1 MIRLILNYK
10 ILFFYLLFFSI
21 ILKSAALAKTDK
33 IGYLSMIDG
42 DVTTVDSNNKFIKI
56 NEFDKINVGQV
67 VIFAENS
74 SSVILLDDQTILDIT
89 GPIEV
94 TVSLFQN
101 KDPKKKIF
109 LTIAKYR
116 NQKDDKSGKFII
128 ESGDIAKSKTG
139 EMIVKLPTSEIK
151 FNGTL
156 VSGTI
161 LKNADNVC
169 LHEDN
174 FGKVGFVTVK
184 TESTNTSIYTIDKGL
199 NVEGSNK
206 ASVKKTSINCKTS
219 MDSFKQRFINVSVLN
234 EKDIEKI
241 IAKKLS
247 VNGKID
253 AIIVKTATEV
263 ASKDKLTR
271 IDYILRNTTEE
282 RTAVLSSI
290 IKQSD
295 KSSSEST
302 ISKMLDTK
310 DTYVITK
317 VISISDEKTS
327 NSILKEAAVISSNQV
342 KKQDL
347 AVNILKL
354 IPEITPVTLK
364 AIDPQILELI
374 VRQEAAVI
382 SSNQVEKQDLAVN
395 ILKLIPEIKPVTLKA
410 IDPQILEL
418 IVRQKAPDEKSSSVK
433 TLNPTIAPK
442 NNVLK
447 ATTELQRLYTT
458 TGNIS
463 PN

>member
-1 MIRLILNYK
+1 MIRFILNYK

-21 ILKSAALAKTDK
+21 ILKSAAIAKTDK

-42 DVTTVDSNNKFIKI
+42 DVTIVDSNNKLIKI
-56 NEFDKINVGQV
+56 NEFDEINVGQV
-67 VIFAENS
+67 IFFAENS
-74 SSVILLDDQTILDIT
+74 SSIILLDYQTILDIT

-109 LTIAKYR
+109 ITIAKYR

-139 EMIVKLPTSEIK
+139 EMIVKLPISEIK

-161 LKNADNVC
+161 LKNVDSVC

-174 FGKVGFVTVK
+174 FGKVGYVTVK
-184 TESTNTSIYTIDKGL
+184 TESANTSIYTTDKGL

-206 ASVKKTSINCKTS
+206 ASVKKTSVDCKTS
-219 MDSFKQRFINVSVLN
+219 MDSFKQRFVNASVLN

-241 IAKKLS
+241 IGKKLS
-247 VNGKID
+247 INGKTD
-253 AIIVKTATEV
+253 ATILRTATEV

-271 IDYILRNTTEE
+271 IDYILRNTTVDQ
-282 RTAVLSSI
+282 TAILSSI
-290 IKQSD
+290 IQQSD

-317 VISISDEKTS
+317 IISISDEKTS

-342 KKQDL
+342 EKEDL
-347 AVNILKL
+347 AVNILKSIL
-354 IPEITPVTLK
+354 ETTPVTLK
-364 AIDPQILELI
+364 VIDPQILELI
-374 VRQEAAVI
+374 V
-382 SSNQVEKQDLAVN
+382 K
-395 ILKLIPEIKPVTLKA
+395 
-410 IDPQILEL
+410 
-418 IVRQKAPDEKSSSVK
+418 QKAVAEKSSSIKTSDFDKMGIIEK
-433 TLNPTIAPK
+433 TLNLTIASAK
-442 NNVLK
+442 NDQKNDVLE
-447 ATTELQRLYTT
+447 ATEEIQKLFRK

>member
-1 MIRLILNYK
+1 
-10 ILFFYLLFFSI
+10 
-21 ILKSAALAKTDK
+21 LKSAAIAKTDK

-42 DVTTVDSNNKFIKI
+42 DVTIVDSNNKLIKI
-56 NEFDKINVGQV
+56 NEFDEINVGQV
-67 VIFAENS
+67 IFFAENS
-74 SSVILLDDQTILDIT
+74 SSIILLDDQTILDIT

-109 LTIAKYR
+109 ITIAKYR

-161 LKNADNVC
+161 LKNLDSVC

-184 TESTNTSIYTIDKGL
+184 TESANTSIYMTDKGL

-206 ASVKKTSINCKTS
+206 ASFKKTSVDCKAS
-219 MDSFKQRFINVSVLN
+219 MDSFKQRFVNASVLN

-241 IAKKLS
+241 IGKKLS
-247 VNGKID
+247 INGKLD
-253 AIIVKTATEV
+253 ATILRTATED

-271 IDYILRNTTEE
+271 IDYILRNTTVDQ
-282 RTAVLSSI
+282 TAILSSI
-290 IKQSD
+290 IQQSD

-317 VISISDEKTS
+317 IISISDEKTS

-342 KKQDL
+342 EKEDL
-347 AVNILKL
+347 AVNILKSIL
-354 IPEITPVTLK
+354 ETTPVTLK
-364 AIDPQILELI
+364 VIDPQILELI
-374 VRQEAAVI
+374 V
-382 SSNQVEKQDLAVN
+382 K
-395 ILKLIPEIKPVTLKA
+395 
-410 IDPQILEL
+410 
-418 IVRQKAPDEKSSSVK
+418 QKAVAEKSSSIKTSDFDKMGIIEK
-433 TLNPTIAPK
+433 TLNLTIASAK
-442 NNVLK
+442 NDQKNDVLE
-447 ATTELQRLYTT
+447 ATEEIQKLFRK

>member
-1 MIRLILNYK
+1 
-10 ILFFYLLFFSI
+10 
-21 ILKSAALAKTDK
+21 LKSAAIAKTDK

-42 DVTTVDSNNKFIKI
+42 NVTIIDSNNKLIKI
-56 NEFDKINVGQV
+56 NEFDEINVGQV
-67 VIFAENS
+67 IFFAENS
-74 SSVILLDDQTILDIT
+74 SSIILLDDQTILDIT

-101 KDPKKKIF
+101 KDPKKKLFI
-109 LTIAKYR
+109 TIAKYR

-161 LKNADNVC
+161 LKNLDSVC

-184 TESTNTSIYTIDKGL
+184 TESANTSIYMTDKGL

-206 ASVKKTSINCKTS
+206 ASVKKTSVDCKTS
-219 MDSFKQRFINVSVLN
+219 MDSFKQRFVNASVLN

-241 IAKKLS
+241 IGKKLS
-247 VNGKID
+247 INGKTD
-253 AIIVKTATEV
+253 ATILRTATED

-271 IDYILRNTTEE
+271 IDYILRNTTVDQ
-282 RTAVLSSI
+282 TAILSSI
-290 IKQSD
+290 IQQSD
-295 KSSSEST
+295 KSSSEAT

-310 DTYVITK
+310 DIYVITK

-342 KKQDL
+342 
-347 AVNILKL
+347 
-354 IPEITPVTLK
+354 
-364 AIDPQILELI
+364 
-374 VRQEAAVI
+374 
-382 SSNQVEKQDLAVN
+382 EKQDLAVN
-395 ILKLIPEIKPVTLKA
+395 ILKSILEITPVTLKV
-410 IDPQILEL
+410 IDLQILEL
-418 IVRQKAPDEKSSSVK
+418 IVEQKAAAEKSSSIKTSDFDKMGIIEK
-433 TLNPTIAPK
+433 TLNLTIASAK
-442 NNVLK
+442 NDQKNDVLE
-447 ATTELQRLYTT
+447 ATEEIQKLFRK
-458 TGNIS
+458 TGNVS

>member
-1 MIRLILNYK
+1 
-10 ILFFYLLFFSI
+10 
-21 ILKSAALAKTDK
+21 LKSAAIAKTDK

-42 DVTTVDSNNKFIKI
+42 DVTIVDSNNKLIKI
-56 NEFDKINVGQV
+56 NEFDEINVGQV
-67 VIFAENS
+67 IFFAENS
-74 SSVILLDDQTILDIT
+74 SSIILLDDQTILDIT

-109 LTIAKYR
+109 ITIAKYR

-128 ESGDIAKSKTG
+128 ESGNIAKSKTG
-139 EMIVKLPTSEIK
+139 EMIVKLPISEIK

-161 LKNADNVC
+161 LKNVDSVC

-174 FGKVGFVTVK
+174 FGKVGYVTVK
-184 TESTNTSIYTIDKGL
+184 TESANTSIYTTDKGL

-206 ASVKKTSINCKTS
+206 ASVKKTSVDCKTS
-219 MDSFKQRFINVSVLN
+219 MDSFKQRFVNASVLN

-241 IAKKLS
+241 IGKKLS
-247 VNGKID
+247 INGKTD
-253 AIIVKTATEV
+253 ATILRTATEV

-271 IDYILRNTTEE
+271 IDYILRNTTVDQ
-282 RTAVLSSI
+282 TAILSSI
-290 IKQSD
+290 IQQSD

-317 VISISDEKTS
+317 IISISDEKTS

-342 KKQDL
+342 EKEDL
-347 AVNILKL
+347 AVNILKSIL
-354 IPEITPVTLK
+354 ETTPVTLK
-364 AIDPQILELI
+364 VIDPQILELI
-374 VRQEAAVI
+374 V
-382 SSNQVEKQDLAVN
+382 K
-395 ILKLIPEIKPVTLKA
+395 
-410 IDPQILEL
+410 
-418 IVRQKAPDEKSSSVK
+418 QKAVAEKSSSIKTSDFDKMGIIEK
-433 TLNPTIAPK
+433 TLNLTIASAK
-442 NNVLK
+442 NDQKNDVLE
-447 ATTELQRLYTT
+447 ATEEIQKLFRK

>member
-1 MIRLILNYK
+1 MIRFILNYK

-21 ILKSAALAKTDK
+21 ILKSAAIAKTDK

-42 DVTTVDSNNKFIKI
+42 DVTIVDSNNKLIKI
-56 NEFDKINVGQV
+56 NEFDEINVGQV
-67 VIFAENS
+67 IFFAENS
-74 SSVILLDDQTILDIT
+74 SSIILLDDQTILDIT

-109 LTIAKYR
+109 ITIAKYR

-161 LKNADNVC
+161 LKNLDSVC

-184 TESTNTSIYTIDKGL
+184 TESANTSIYMTDKGL

-206 ASVKKTSINCKTS
+206 ASFKKTSVDCKAS
-219 MDSFKQRFINVSVLN
+219 MDSFKQRFVNASVLN

-241 IAKKLS
+241 IGKKLS
-247 VNGKID
+247 INGKLD
-253 AIIVKTATEV
+253 ATILRTATED

-271 IDYILRNTTEE
+271 IDYILRNTTVDQ
-282 RTAVLSSI
+282 TAILSSI
-290 IKQSD
+290 IQQSD

-317 VISISDEKTS
+317 IISISDEKTS

-342 KKQDL
+342 EKEDL
-347 AVNILKL
+347 AVNILKSIL
-354 IPEITPVTLK
+354 ETTPVTLK
-364 AIDPQILELI
+364 VIDPQILELI
-374 VRQEAAVI
+374 V
-382 SSNQVEKQDLAVN
+382 K
-395 ILKLIPEIKPVTLKA
+395 
-410 IDPQILEL
+410 
-418 IVRQKAPDEKSSSVK
+418 QKAVAEKSSSIKTSDFDKMGIIEK
-433 TLNPTIAPK
+433 TLNLTIASAK
-442 NNVLK
+442 NDQKNDVLE
-447 ATTELQRLYTT
+447 ATEEIQKLFRK

>member
-1 MIRLILNYK
+1 MIRFILNYK

-21 ILKSAALAKTDK
+21 ILKSAAIAKTDK

-42 DVTTVDSNNKFIKI
+42 DVTIVDSNNKLIKI
-56 NEFDKINVGQV
+56 NEFDEINVGQV
-67 VIFAENS
+67 IFFAENS
-74 SSVILLDDQTILDIT
+74 SSIILLDDQTILDIT

-109 LTIAKYR
+109 ITIAKYR

-139 EMIVKLPTSEIK
+139 EMIVKLPISEIK

-161 LKNADNVC
+161 LKNVDSVC

-174 FGKVGFVTVK
+174 FGKVGYVTVK
-184 TESTNTSIYTIDKGL
+184 TESANTSIYTTDKGL

-206 ASVKKTSINCKTS
+206 ASVKKTSVDCKTS
-219 MDSFKQRFINVSVLN
+219 MDSFKQRFVNASVLN

-241 IAKKLS
+241 IGKKLS
-247 VNGKID
+247 INGKTD
-253 AIIVKTATEV
+253 ATILRTATEV

-271 IDYILRNTTEE
+271 IDYILRNTTVDQ
-282 RTAVLSSI
+282 TAILSSI
-290 IKQSD
+290 IQQSD

-317 VISISDEKTS
+317 IISISDEKTS

-342 KKQDL
+342 EKEDL
-347 AVNILKL
+347 AVNILKSIL
-354 IPEITPVTLK
+354 ETTPVTLK
-364 AIDPQILELI
+364 VIDPQILELI
-374 VRQEAAVI
+374 V
-382 SSNQVEKQDLAVN
+382 K
-395 ILKLIPEIKPVTLKA
+395 
-410 IDPQILEL
+410 
-418 IVRQKAPDEKSSSVK
+418 QKAVAEKSSSIKTSDFDKMGIIEK
-433 TLNPTIAPK
+433 TLNLTIASAK
-442 NNVLK
+442 NDQKNDVLE
-447 ATTELQRLYTT
+447 ATEEIQKLFRK

>member
-1 MIRLILNYK
+1 
-10 ILFFYLLFFSI
+10 
-21 ILKSAALAKTDK
+21 LKSAAIAKTDK

-42 DVTTVDSNNKFIKI
+42 DVTIVDSNNKLIKI
-56 NEFDKINVGQV
+56 NEFDEINVGQV
-67 VIFAENS
+67 IFFAENS
-74 SSVILLDDQTILDIT
+74 SSIILLDDQTILDIT

-109 LTIAKYR
+109 ITIAKYR

-139 EMIVKLPTSEIK
+139 EMIVKLPISEIK

-161 LKNADNVC
+161 LKNVDSVC

-174 FGKVGFVTVK
+174 FGKVGYVTVK
-184 TESTNTSIYTIDKGL
+184 TESANTSIYTTDKGL

-206 ASVKKTSINCKTS
+206 ASVKKTSVDCKTS
-219 MDSFKQRFINVSVLN
+219 MDSFKQRFVNASVLN

-241 IAKKLS
+241 IGKKLS
-247 VNGKID
+247 INGKTD
-253 AIIVKTATEV
+253 ATILRTATEV

-271 IDYILRNTTEE
+271 IDYILRNTTVDQ
-282 RTAVLSSI
+282 TAILSSI
-290 IKQSD
+290 IQQSD

-317 VISISDEKTS
+317 IISISDEKTS

-342 KKQDL
+342 EKEDL
-347 AVNILKL
+347 AVNILKSIL
-354 IPEITPVTLK
+354 ETTPVTLK
-364 AIDPQILELI
+364 VIDPQILELI
-374 VRQEAAVI
+374 V
-382 SSNQVEKQDLAVN
+382 K
-395 ILKLIPEIKPVTLKA
+395 
-410 IDPQILEL
+410 
-418 IVRQKAPDEKSSSVK
+418 QKAVAEKSSSIKTSDFDKMGIIEK
-433 TLNPTIAPK
+433 TLNLTIASAK
-442 NNVLK
+442 NDQKNDVLE
-447 ATTELQRLYTT
+447 ATEEIQKLFRK

>member
-1 MIRLILNYK
+1 
-10 ILFFYLLFFSI
+10 
-21 ILKSAALAKTDK
+21 LKSAAIAKTDK

-42 DVTTVDSNNKFIKI
+42 DVTIVDSNNKLIKI
-56 NEFDKINVGQV
+56 NEFDEINVGQV
-67 VIFAENS
+67 IFFAENS
-74 SSVILLDDQTILDIT
+74 SSIILLDYQTILDIT

-109 LTIAKYR
+109 ITIAKYR

-139 EMIVKLPTSEIK
+139 EMIVKLPISEIK

-161 LKNADNVC
+161 LKNVDSVC

-174 FGKVGFVTVK
+174 FGKVGYVTVK
-184 TESTNTSIYTIDKGL
+184 TESANTSIYTTDKGL

-206 ASVKKTSINCKTS
+206 ASVKKTSVDCKTS
-219 MDSFKQRFINVSVLN
+219 MDSFKQRFVNASVLN

-241 IAKKLS
+241 IGKKLS
-247 VNGKID
+247 INGKTD
-253 AIIVKTATEV
+253 ATILRTATEV

-271 IDYILRNTTEE
+271 IDYILRNTTVDQ
-282 RTAVLSSI
+282 TAILSSI
-290 IKQSD
+290 IQQSD

-317 VISISDEKTS
+317 IISISDEKTS

-342 KKQDL
+342 EKEDL
-347 AVNILKL
+347 AVNILKSIL
-354 IPEITPVTLK
+354 ETTPVTLK
-364 AIDPQILELI
+364 VIDPQILELI
-374 VRQEAAVI
+374 V
-382 SSNQVEKQDLAVN
+382 K
-395 ILKLIPEIKPVTLKA
+395 
-410 IDPQILEL
+410 
-418 IVRQKAPDEKSSSVK
+418 QKAVAEKSSSIKTSDFDKMGIIEK
-433 TLNPTIAPK
+433 TLNLTIASAK
-442 NNVLK
+442 NDQKNDVLE
-447 ATTELQRLYTT
+447 ATEEIQKLFRK